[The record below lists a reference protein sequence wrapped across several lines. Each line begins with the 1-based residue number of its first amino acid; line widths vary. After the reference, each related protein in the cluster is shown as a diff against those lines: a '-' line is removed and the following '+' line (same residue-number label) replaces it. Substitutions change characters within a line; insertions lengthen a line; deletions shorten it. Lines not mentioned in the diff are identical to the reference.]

1 MIGSHV
7 LRHPQNDLVN
17 LLHPGVDVVWNE
29 HSGVW
34 VVLDTFALED
44 GTLALDELLPLS
56 RRLEGV
62 IFEPSPRAL
71 VFEYLDGQER
81 KLGPLTP
88 KVEDVLWAL
97 GVSQTGAIDRYHDE
111 RIAAVDANT
120 EAEEKR
126 EWDQARQ
133 RIHEVHRR
141 VMDRANGKFI
151 SSKDGYT
158 DERKR
163 DAEDR
168 KRMNEDHQ
176 KHRHVD
182 EFIGQSGVAE
192 L

>member
-44 GTLALDELLPLS
+44 GTLALDELLPTS

-71 VFEYLDGQER
+71 IFEYLDGQER
-81 KLGPLTP
+81 TLGPLTP
-88 KVEDVLWAL
+88 KVEDILWAL
-97 GVSQTGAIDRYHDE
+97 GKSQTGALETYLNEVIE
-111 RIAAVDANT
+111 RVDANT
-120 EAEEKR
+120 EAEEKK
-126 EWDQARQ
+126 EWDKARQ

-141 VMDRANGKFI
+141 VMDRANGKFV
-151 SSKDGYT
+151 STKDGYT

-163 DAEDR
+163 DREDL
-168 KRMNEDHQ
+168 KRMREDHL
-176 KHRHVD
+176 KHKEVD
-182 EFIGQSGVAE
+182 DFISGSQAAEF
-192 L
+192 